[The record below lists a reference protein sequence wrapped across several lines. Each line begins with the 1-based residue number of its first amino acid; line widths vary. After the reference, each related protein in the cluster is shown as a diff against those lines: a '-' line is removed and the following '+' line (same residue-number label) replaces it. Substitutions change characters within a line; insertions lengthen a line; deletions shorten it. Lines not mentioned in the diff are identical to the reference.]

1 MTKCSTA
8 ARFRST
14 CSIPAPTSGSRNRR
28 RTSKA
33 RGNGERLRCAIFNI
47 SYCSSALFQGM
58 ATSAEGSKPAV
69 KVFVAT
75 TVMLTFI
82 SFWRASAIVL
92 ADLASSA
99 YYAGGDAEKV
109 IGKSAPWFILG
120 VMLFSY
126 AVRALY
132 IESSSMFV
140 RGGVYRVVKEAMGGT
155 LAKFSVSALLF
166 DYVLTGP
173 ISAVSAGQ
181 YLAGFIK
188 DMGDYFHRPLHFSD
202 DHFAAG
208 LAVLVVFYFW
218 WKNTQGMHES
228 SQKALQIMIIT
239 TVMVVILII
248 WCTITVLRAPI
259 QLPPSPLQPGVIPLN
274 KESLGWLNGT
284 WFAHL
289 TWIIL
294 FVGFGHS
301 VLAMSGEET
310 LAQVNR
316 EIEHPKLKNLEKT
329 GLVIFVY
336 SLLFTSLVSVFA
348 VMMIPDKVRPDYF
361 ANLIGGIAMYLAGPI
376 VLKLLFHGFVVV
388 VGVLILAGA
397 QNTSIV
403 GANGVLNRVAEDG
416 VLTDWFQKPQPK
428 YGTSYR
434 IINMIVGMQ
443 LLTIILSKGNVYVL
457 AGLYAFGVIWSFA
470 LKSLAVLVLR
480 YTEPENRQWKVPGN
494 VHVGGKEVPLGLILI
509 SAVLLITALV
519 NLFTKSEATIA
530 GVTFSAVFFA
540 LFTYSEH
547 RVAKERHGKPE
558 NLDQFRVYGNQE
570 LGSGALGVRPGNIL
584 VAVRDPRNLYYLRD
598 VLRNTDTNRQDVV
611 VMTARLY
618 HREHSFSGSAV
629 VEASQVFDHY
639 EQELFTAAVAVAEKE
654 GKPVSLL
661 VVPATDVF
669 EAIIVTAQRLDAS
682 RIVCGFSNKLTPDE
696 QAKSLGDA
704 WERLPEPRPRL
715 ILEIHEPNGKIHE
728 YPLGPH
734 APRMRTQD
742 LELMHKVWLDITSD
756 PKYCGAH
763 HYHIVA
769 VALEELRREL
779 NSDQRSEILQKL
791 LDEMHRDEAP
801 GRG

>member
-1 MTKCSTA
+1 
-8 ARFRST
+8 
-14 CSIPAPTSGSRNRR
+14 
-28 RTSKA
+28 
-33 RGNGERLRCAIFNI
+33 
-47 SYCSSALFQGM
+47 
-58 ATSAEGSKPAV
+58 
-69 KVFVAT
+69 
-75 TVMLTFI
+75 MLTFI

-92 ADLASSA
+92 SDLASSA

-109 IGKSAPWFILG
+109 IGKSAPWFILA

-188 DMGDYFHRPLHFSD
+188 DIGVYLHRPLNFSD

-208 LAVLVVFYFW
+208 LAVIIVIYFW
-218 WKNTQGMHES
+218 WKNTQGIHES
-228 SQKALQIMIIT
+228 SQKALQIMVIT
-239 TVMVVILII
+239 TVMVVLLII

-259 QLPPSPLQPGVIPLN
+259 VLPPNPLHPGVVPLN

-284 WFAHL
+284 WFSHI

-336 SLLFTSLVSVFA
+336 SLLFTSLVSFFA
-348 VMMIPDKVRPDYF
+348 VMIIPDSVRPNYF
-361 ANLIGGIAMYLAGPI
+361 ANLIGGIAVYLVGPTS
-376 VLKLLFHGFVVV
+376 LKLLFHGFVVL

-416 VLTDWFQKPQPK
+416 VLTSWFQKPHNR

-434 IINMIVGMQ
+434 IINLIVCMQ
-443 LLTIILSKGNVYVL
+443 MLTIFLSLGNVYVL
-457 AGLYAFGVIWSFA
+457 AALYAFGVIWSFA
-470 LKSLAVLVLR
+470 MKSLAVLVLR
-480 YTEPENRQWKVPGN
+480 FTEPENREWKVPGN
-494 VHVGGKEVPLGLILI
+494 LHFGNTEIPVGLLLI
-509 SAVLLITALV
+509 SAVLLVTAIV
-519 NLFTKSEATIA
+519 NLFTKYEATIA
-530 GVTFSAVFFA
+530 GVIFSAFF
-540 LFTYSEH
+540 FTIFTISERH
-547 RVAKERHGKPE
+547 VAKERHGKPE
-558 NLDQFRVYGNQE
+558 QLDQFRVYGNQE
-570 LGSGALGVRPGNIL
+570 LGSGAMGVRPGNIL
-584 VAVRDPRNLYYLRD
+584 VAVRDPRNLYYLRN
-598 VLRNTDTNRQDVV
+598 VLSHTNTSKQDVV
-611 VMTARLY
+611 VMSARLY

-629 VEASQVFDHY
+629 FEASQVFDHY

-654 GKPVSLL
+654 GKPISLL

-669 EAIIVTAQRLDAS
+669 EAIILTAQRLDS
-682 RIVCGFSNKLTPDE
+682 TRVICGLSNKLTADE
-696 QAKSLGDA
+696 QAKLTGDA

-715 ILEIHEPNGKIHE
+715 TLEVCAPDGAIREFS
-728 YPLGPH
+728 LGPH
-734 APRMRTQD
+734 APRMRPQD
-742 LELMHKVWLDITSD
+742 VELMHRLWLNITAD
-756 PKYCGAH
+756 PKFAGAH
-763 HYHIVA
+763 HYHVVA
-769 VALEELRREL
+769 LALEELQREL
-779 NSDQRSEILQKL
+779 STDQRAELLQKL
-791 LDEMHRDEAP
+791 LEEMNHP
-801 GRG
+801 NPS

>member
-1 MTKCSTA
+1 MS
-8 ARFRST
+8 S
-14 CSIPAPTSGSRNRR
+14 SIQNVRR
-28 RTSKA
+28 
-33 RGNGERLRCAIFNI
+33 
-47 SYCSSALFQGM
+47 
-58 ATSAEGSKPAV
+58 PAV

-82 SFWRASAIVL
+82 SFWRAAAIVL

-109 IGKSAPWFILG
+109 IGKSAPWFILA

-155 LAKFSVSALLF
+155 LAKISVSALLF

-181 YLAGFIK
+181 YLAGFIE
-188 DMGDYFHRPLHFSD
+188 DMARYLGHPIHSFPENS
-202 DHFAAG
+202 FAACFAA
-208 LAVLVVFYFW
+208 LIAIYFW
-218 WKNTQGMHES
+218 WKNIQGIHES
-228 SQKALQIMIIT
+228 SEKALQIMIIT
-239 TVMVVILII
+239 TVMVVILIA
-248 WCTITVLRAPI
+248 WCVVTIFLSPT
-259 QLPPSPLQPGVIPLN
+259 QMPPNPLHPGIVRLN
-274 KESLGWLNGT
+274 KESLGWLDGS
-284 WFAHL
+284 WISHL

-336 SLLFTSLVSVFA
+336 SLLFTSLVSFFA
-348 VMMIPDKVRPDYF
+348 VMIIPDAVRHEYF
-361 ANLIGGIAMYLAGPI
+361 GNLIGGIAMFLVGPTWARLA
-376 VLKLLFHGFVVV
+376 FRGFVVL

-403 GANGVLNRVAEDG
+403 GANGVLNRMAEDG
-416 VLTDWFQKPQPK
+416 VLTPAFQKPHGR

-434 IINMIVGMQ
+434 VINLIVGLQ
-443 LLTIILSKGNVYVL
+443 LLTVLATRGNVFIL

-470 LKSLAVLVLR
+470 LLSLAVVVLR
-480 YTEPENRQWKVPGN
+480 YKDPGAREWRVPGN
-494 VHVGGKEVPLGLILI
+494 PRLFGREIPVGLIVI
-509 SAVLLITALV
+509 SAILFTTAIV
-519 NLFTKSEATIA
+519 NLFTKSEATLA
-530 GVTFSAVFFA
+530 GVTFSVVFFA
-540 LFTYSEH
+540 MFAYSER
-547 RVAKERHGKPE
+547 RVARARKGKPE
-558 NLDQFRVYGNQE
+558 GLEQFRVYGNQE
-570 LGSGALGVRPGNIL
+570 LGSGALGVRSGNIL

-598 VLRNTDTNRQDVV
+598 VLRGTDTTRQDVV

-618 HREHSFSGSAV
+618 HREHSFSARTLF
-629 VEASQVFDHY
+629 EAHEIFDHY

-654 GKPVSLL
+654 GKPASLL

-669 EAIIVTAQRLDAS
+669 DSIVVTAQRLDSS
-682 RIVCGFSNKLTPDE
+682 RIVCGLSNKLTTDQ
-696 QAKSLGDA
+696 QAKLTGDA
-704 WERLPEPRPRL
+704 WERLSEPRPRL
-715 ILEIHEPNGKIHE
+715 TLEIHSPSGSIHE

-734 APRMRTQD
+734 TPRLRPQD
-742 LELMHKVWLDITSD
+742 LELMHRVWLDVTSD
-756 PKYCGAH
+756 PRYAGTH

-769 VALEELRREL
+769 LALEELHREL
-779 NSDQRSEILQKL
+779 KSDDQRAELLAKL
-791 LDEMHRDEAP
+791 LDEMHRDRP
-801 GRG
+801 PST

>member
-1 MTKCSTA
+1 MASAPEST
-8 ARFRST
+8 
-14 CSIPAPTSGSRNRR
+14 
-28 RTSKA
+28 
-33 RGNGERLRCAIFNI
+33 
-47 SYCSSALFQGM
+47 
-58 ATSAEGSKPAV
+58 KPAV

-92 ADLASSA
+92 SDLASSA

-109 IGKSAPWFILG
+109 IGKSAPWFILA

-181 YLAGFIK
+181 YLSGFIK
-188 DMGDYFHRPLHFSD
+188 DLGRQYLHRDLSFSD
-202 DHFAAG
+202 NHFAAG
-208 LAVLVVFYFW
+208 MAVIVVVYFW
-218 WKNTQGMHES
+218 WKNTQGIHES
-228 SQKALQIMIIT
+228 SQKALQIMAIT

-259 QLPPSPLQPGVIPLN
+259 QLPPSPLHAGVVPLN

-284 WFAHL
+284 FFGHWI
-289 TWIIL
+289 WIIA

-329 GLVIFVY
+329 GLVIFIY
-336 SLLFTSLVSVFA
+336 SLLFTSLVSFFA
-348 VMMIPDKVRPDYF
+348 VMIIPDNVRPDYF
-361 ANLIGGIAMYLAGPI
+361 ANLIGGISMYLVGPTTM
-376 VLKLLFHGFVVV
+376 KLLFHGFVVL

-416 VLTDWFQKPQPK
+416 VLTSWFQRPHHR

-434 IINMIVGMQ
+434 IINLIVSLQ
-443 LLTIILSKGNVYVL
+443 LLTIVLSRGDVYQL
-457 AGLYAFGVIWSFA
+457 AALYAFGVIWSFTM
-470 LKSLAVLVLR
+470 KSMAVLVLR
-480 YTEPENRQWKVPGN
+480 FTEPGNREWKVPGN
-494 VHVGGKEVPLGLILI
+494 LHIGKTEIPMGLIVI
-509 SAVLLITALV
+509 SAVLFMTAIV
-519 NLFTKSEATIA
+519 NLFTKYEATIA
-530 GVTFSAVFFA
+530 GIVFSVVFFTI
-540 LFTYSEH
+540 FTISEH
-547 RVAKERHGKPE
+547 HVARERHGKPE
-558 NLDQFRVYGNQE
+558 QLDQFRVYGNQE
-570 LGSGALGVRPGNIL
+570 LGSGAMGVRPGNIL
-584 VAVRDPRNLYYLRD
+584 VAVRDPRNLYYLRH
-598 VLRNTDTNRQDVV
+598 VLGHTHTGKQDVV
-611 VMTARLY
+611 VMSARLY

-629 VEASQVFDHY
+629 FEASQVFDHY

-654 GKPVSLL
+654 GKPISLL

-669 EAIIVTAQRLDAS
+669 EAIMVTAQRLDSS
-682 RIVCGFSNKLTPDE
+682 RVICGLSNKLTADE
-696 QAKSLGDA
+696 QAKLTGDA

-715 ILEIHEPNGKIHE
+715 ILEVCAPDGAIREFAI
-728 YPLGPH
+728 GPH
-734 APRMRTQD
+734 APRMRPQD
-742 LELMHKVWLDITSD
+742 VELMHRLWLNITAD
-756 PKYCGAH
+756 PKYAGAH

-769 VALEELRREL
+769 LALEELQREL
-779 NSDQRSEILQKL
+779 STEQRAQLLQKL
-791 LDEMHRDEAP
+791 QNEMNTPSRTDSDS
-801 GRG
+801 

>member
-1 MTKCSTA
+1 
-8 ARFRST
+8 
-14 CSIPAPTSGSRNRR
+14 
-28 RTSKA
+28 
-33 RGNGERLRCAIFNI
+33 
-47 SYCSSALFQGM
+47 M
-58 ATSAEGSKPAV
+58 ATTPEGTKPAV
-69 KVFVAT
+69 RVFVAT

-92 ADLASSA
+92 SDLASSA

-109 IGKSAPWFILG
+109 IGKSAPWFILA

-188 DMGDYFHRPLHFSD
+188 DLGLQFLHRDLRFSD

-208 LAVLVVFYFW
+208 LATVIIVYFW
-218 WKNTQGMHES
+218 WKNTQGIHES
-228 SQKALQIMIIT
+228 SQKALQIMAIT
-239 TVMVVILII
+239 TVMVVILIF
-248 WCTITVLRAPI
+248 WCTITVLRAPV
-259 QLPPSPLQPGVIPLN
+259 QLPPSPLHAGVVPLN

-284 WFAHL
+284 LFSHWI
-289 TWIIL
+289 WIIA

-329 GLVIFVY
+329 GLVIFIY
-336 SLLFTSLVSVFA
+336 SLLFTSLVSFFA
-348 VMMIPDKVRPDYF
+348 VMIIPDNVRPDYF
-361 ANLIGGIAMYLAGPI
+361 ANLIGGISMYLVGPTS
-376 VLKLLFHGFVVV
+376 LKLLFHGFVVL

-416 VLTDWFQKPQPK
+416 VLTEWFQKPHHR

-434 IINMIVGMQ
+434 IINLIVCMQ
-443 LLTIILSKGNVYVL
+443 LLTVFLSLGNVYVL
-457 AGLYAFGVIWSFA
+457 AALYAFGVIWSFTM
-470 LKSLAVLVLR
+470 KSLAVLVLR
-480 YTEPENRQWKVPGN
+480 FTEPGNREWKVPGN
-494 VHVGGKEVPLGLILI
+494 LHIGKTEIPVGLTII
-509 SAVLLITALV
+509 SIVLFITAIV
-519 NLFTKSEATIA
+519 NLFTKYEATIA
-530 GVTFSAVFFA
+530 GIIFSGVFFTI
-540 LFTYSEH
+540 FTISEH
-547 RVAKERHGKPE
+547 HVAKERHGKPE
-558 NLDQFRVYGNQE
+558 QLDQFRVYGNQE
-570 LGSGALGVRPGNIL
+570 LGSGAMGVRPGNVL
-584 VAVRDPRNLYYLRD
+584 VAVRDPRNLYYLRH
-598 VLRNTDTNRQDVV
+598 VLGHTHTGKQDVV
-611 VMTARLY
+611 VMSARLY

-629 VEASQVFDHY
+629 FEASQVFDHY

-654 GKPVSLL
+654 GKPISLL

-669 EAIIVTAQRLDAS
+669 EAIMVTAQRLDSS
-682 RIVCGFSNKLTPDE
+682 RVICGLSNKLTADE
-696 QAKSLGDA
+696 QAKLTGDA

-715 ILEIHEPNGKIHE
+715 TLEVCAPDGSIREFA
-728 YPLGPH
+728 LGPH
-734 APRMRTQD
+734 APRMRPQD
-742 LELMHKVWLDITSD
+742 VELMHRLWLNITAD
-756 PKYCGAH
+756 PKFAGAH

-769 VALEELRREL
+769 LALEELQREL
-779 NSDQRSEILQKL
+779 STEQRAQLLQKL
-791 LDEMHRDEAP
+791 QEEMNGPARTDSDS
-801 GRG
+801 

>member
-1 MTKCSTA
+1 M
-8 ARFRST
+8 
-14 CSIPAPTSGSRNRR
+14 
-28 RTSKA
+28 
-33 RGNGERLRCAIFNI
+33 
-47 SYCSSALFQGM
+47 SSSSQNV
-58 ATSAEGSKPAV
+58 KRPAV
-69 KVFVAT
+69 NVFVAT

-82 SFWRASAIVL
+82 SFWRAAAIVL

-109 IGKSAPWFILG
+109 IGKSAPWFILA

-181 YLAGFIK
+181 YLAGFIEDIGK
-188 DMGDYFHRPLHFSD
+188 YLHHPVSFSENHFSAV
-202 DHFAAG
+202 FAVIV
-208 LAVLVVFYFW
+208 VLYFW
-218 WKNTQGMHES
+218 WKNTQGIHES
-228 SQKALQIMIIT
+228 SEKALQIMIIT
-239 TVMVVILII
+239 TVMVVILIV
-248 WCTITVLRAPI
+248 WCTITVFRVPI
-259 QLPPSPLQPGVIPLN
+259 QIPPNPLHPGVVRLN
-274 KESLGWLNGT
+274 KESLGWLDGT
-284 WFAHL
+284 WITHL

-329 GLVIFVY
+329 GLVIFIY
-336 SLLFTSLVSVFA
+336 SLLFTSLVSFFA
-348 VMMIPDKVRPDYF
+348 VMIIPDHVRHDYF
-361 ANLIGGIAMYLAGPI
+361 ANLIGGITMYLVGPMM
-376 VLKLLFHGFVVV
+376 LKLVFHGFVVL

-416 VLTDWFQKPQPK
+416 VLTDWFQKPQRK

-434 IINMIVGMQ
+434 IINLIVAMQ
-443 LLTIILSKGNVYVL
+443 LLTIILSKGDVYVL

-480 YTEPENRQWKVPGN
+480 YTEPSNRQWKVPGN
-494 VHVGGKEVPLGLILI
+494 LHIGGREVPVGLIAI

-519 NLFTKSEATIA
+519 NLFTKSEATVA
-530 GVTFSAVFFA
+530 GVAFSAVFFA
-540 LFTYSEH
+540 VFSVSER
-547 RVAKERHGKPE
+547 RVAKARHGKPE
-558 NLDQFRVYGNQE
+558 TLDQFRVYGNQE

-598 VLRNTDTNRQDVV
+598 ILRSTDTTRQDVV
-611 VMTARLY
+611 VMTSRLY
-618 HREHSFSGSAV
+618 HREHSFSGSSV
-629 VEASQVFDHY
+629 IEASQVFDHY
-639 EQELFTAAVAVAEKE
+639 EQELFTAAVAAAEKE

-669 EAIIVTAQRLDAS
+669 DSIAVTAQRLDSS
-682 RIVCGFSNKLTPDE
+682 RIVCGLSNKLSTDE
-696 QAKSLGDA
+696 QAKLTGDA

-715 ILEIHEPNGKIHE
+715 TLEIHTPSGSVHE

-734 APRMRTQD
+734 TPRMRPQD
-742 LELMHKVWLDITSD
+742 LELMHCVWLDVTSD
-756 PKYCGAH
+756 PRFAGAH

-769 VALEELRREL
+769 LALEELQREL
-779 NSDQRSEILQKL
+779 KSGDQRAEVLAKL
-791 LDEMHRDEAP
+791 LDEMNRDHPP
-801 GRG
+801 GQG

>member
-1 MTKCSTA
+1 
-8 ARFRST
+8 
-14 CSIPAPTSGSRNRR
+14 
-28 RTSKA
+28 
-33 RGNGERLRCAIFNI
+33 
-47 SYCSSALFQGM
+47 M
-58 ATSAEGSKPAV
+58 ATPVESSKPVV

-92 ADLASSA
+92 SDLASSA

-109 IGKSAPWFILG
+109 IGKSAPWFILA

-188 DMGDYFHRPLHFSD
+188 DMGIYLHRPLNFSD

-208 LAVLVVFYFW
+208 LAVIVVIYFW
-218 WKNTQGMHES
+218 WKNTQGIHES

-239 TVMVVILII
+239 TVMVVILLI

-259 QLPPSPLQPGVIPLN
+259 QLPPNPLHAGVVPLN

-284 WFAHL
+284 WFGHL

-329 GLVIFVY
+329 GLVIFIY
-336 SLLFTSLVSVFA
+336 SLLFTSLVSFFA
-348 VMMIPDKVRPDYF
+348 VMIIPDKVRPEFF
-361 ANLIGGIAMYLAGPI
+361 ANLIGGIAMYLVGPTS
-376 VLKLLFHGFVVV
+376 LKLLFHGFVVL

-416 VLTDWFQKPQPK
+416 VLTSWFQKPHNR

-434 IINMIVGMQ
+434 IINLIVGMQ
-443 LLTIILSKGNVYVL
+443 LVTIFLSLGNVYVL
-457 AGLYAFGVIWSFA
+457 AALYAFGVIWSFA
-470 LKSLAVLVLR
+470 TKSLAVLVLR
-480 YTEPENRQWKVPGN
+480 FTEPGNREWKVPGN
-494 VHVGGKEVPLGLILI
+494 IHIGKTEIPLGLIGI
-509 SAVLLITALV
+509 SAVLFITAIV
-519 NLFTKSEATIA
+519 NLFTKYEATIA
-530 GVTFSAVFFA
+530 GLIFSGAFFTI
-540 LFTYSEH
+540 FTLSERH
-547 RVAKERHGKPE
+547 VAKERHGKPE
-558 NLDQFRVYGNQE
+558 QLDQFRVYGNQE
-570 LGSGALGVRPGNIL
+570 LGSGAMGVRPGNIL
-584 VAVRDPRNLYYLRD
+584 VAVRDPRNLYYLRS
-598 VLRNTDTNRQDVV
+598 VLRHTNTGKQDVV
-611 VMTARLY
+611 VMSARLY
-618 HREHSFSGSAV
+618 HREHTFSGSTVFDAT
-629 VEASQVFDHY
+629 QVFDHY

-654 GKPVSLL
+654 GKPIHLL

-669 EAIIVTAQRLDAS
+669 EAIMVTAQRLDSA
-682 RIVCGFSNKLTPDE
+682 RVVCGLSNKLTADE
-696 QAKSLGDA
+696 QAKLTGDA
-704 WERLPEPRPRL
+704 WERLPEPRPRMT
-715 ILEIHEPNGKIHE
+715 LEVCAPDGTVRE
-728 YPLGPH
+728 YALGPH
-734 APRMRTQD
+734 TPRMRPQD
-742 LELMHKVWLDITSD
+742 VELMHKLWLDITTD
-756 PKYCGAH
+756 PRFAGAH

-769 VALEELRREL
+769 LALEELQREL
-779 NSDQRSEILQKL
+779 TTEQRAQLLEKLQQEIDRPNPQ
-791 LDEMHRDEAP
+791 
-801 GRG
+801 